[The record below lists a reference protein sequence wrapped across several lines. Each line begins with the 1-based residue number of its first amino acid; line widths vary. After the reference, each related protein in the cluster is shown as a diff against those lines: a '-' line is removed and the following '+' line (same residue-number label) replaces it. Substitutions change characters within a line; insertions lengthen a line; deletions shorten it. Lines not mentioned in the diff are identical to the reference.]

1 MEHRNTV
8 AFARRYKITVGYAA
22 SIGINRSE
30 RRDWSFTAE
39 EISEDDAI
47 WSALSE
53 FRREE
58 VRTWDGWPRDVLC
71 VVVEREENA

>member
-1 MEHRNTV
+1 MTDLY
-8 AFARRYKITVGYAA
+8 RRYRVVIGYAA

-30 RRDWSFTAE
+30 RRDWSFVAE

-47 WSALSE
+47 WSALSA

-58 VRTWDGWPRDVLC
+58 VHSWDGWPRDVLC
-71 VVVEREENA
+71 VAVERETDA

>member
-1 MEHRNTV
+1 VTELH
-8 AFARRYKITVGYAA
+8 RRYKIVVSYAA

-30 RRDWSFTAE
+30 RRYWSFIAE

-47 WSALSE
+47 WSALSA

-58 VRTWDGWPRDVLC
+58 LRTWNGWPRDVLS
-71 VVVEREENA
+71 VVVEREADA

>member
-1 MEHRNTV
+1 MIEL
-8 AFARRYKITVGYAA
+8 FRRYKVVIGYAA
-22 SIGINRSE
+22 SIGINESE
-30 RRDWSFTAE
+30 RRDWSFIAE

-47 WSALSE
+47 WSALSA

-71 VVVEREENA
+71 VVVEREADA